1 MKLTK
6 GCAYKYIIFTVLI
19 LANILYDNKKRCMI
33 KKNLRISSCGIISRL
48 LKSNSN
54 YNSFNKNYNFTSAIS
69 ELQFSNFWNL
79 DILQKDIFSN
89 IHNNKNKPQSYIIH
103 KRLMSEKGDNN
114 NNNHQK

>member
-54 YNSFNKNYNFTSAIS
+54 YNSFNKNYNFTSANKELALNIFNPLFSIAPTLKS
-69 ELQFSNFWNL
+69 ETATKFKRDKSYSNP
-79 DILQKDIFSN
+79 K
-89 IHNNKNKPQSYIIH
+89 
-103 KRLMSEKGDNN
+103 
-114 NNNHQK
+114 